1 MRYYLMHVKKRFDTF
16 NKNCIYW
23 VNHENV
29 LRVPSGYTHLYDVN
43 VFEKYDSHQHM
54 LLVRSG
60 GIGDII
66 ALSSLTGY
74 AEKTTILT
82 QNKYKPLAK
91 YFEHNVFFKGFQ
103 EPLFQVHDH
112 FTIKNY
118 ISKTGMMYG
127 DTDIDNGSRDNWYE
141 ILSKSVGFEFHPEYG
156 RPSLISLTNEVK
168 DVCIVV
174 SQSSSV
180 NRTASKSEL
189 DKLALKY
196 FKNVIHA
203 DEQGWTFSEYLHE
216 LDKARYVIS
225 VDTSAIHFREGIG
238 KPALGLYGA
247 FTTDSRTKYY
257 KFTKSVNV
265 KSSCEIQPC
274 FYHDNQRCP
283 KVTDNFAPCLSN
295 NINDEKQNPDI
306 ARILSEAL

>member
-1 MRYYLMHVKKRFDTF
+1 MTVKKPFQKFIRGGV
-16 NKNCIYW
+16 YW
-23 VNHENV
+23 VDETNAALVPPAYANFESVDSIDKYENHTN
-29 LRVPSGYTHLYDVN
+29 
-43 VFEKYDSHQHM
+43 M

-66 ALSSLTGY
+66 ALSSLVGY
-74 AEKTTILT
+74 ADQTIILT
-82 QNKYKPLAK
+82 QSKYKPLGL
-91 YFEHNVFFKGFQ
+91 YFDIPVSFRRFE
-103 EPLFQVHDH
+103 EPLTMVSYNKTLQSFIQR
-112 FTIKNY
+112 
-118 ISKTGMMYG
+118 TGMMYG

-141 ILSKSVGFEFHPEYG
+141 ILSKSVGFEFDPEYG

-189 DKLALKY
+189 DKLARKY

-216 LDKARYVIS
+216 LDKAKFVIS

-257 KFTKSVNV
+257 KYTQSVNV

-274 FYHDNQRCP
+274 FYHDNQLCP
-283 KVTDNFAPCLSN
+283 KVTGNFAPCLSN
-295 NINDEKQNPDI
+295 NINDEQQNSDI

>member
-1 MRYYLMHVKKRFDTF
+1 
-16 NKNCIYW
+16 
-23 VNHENV
+23 
-29 LRVPSGYTHLYDVN
+29 
-43 VFEKYDSHQHM
+43 
-54 LLVRSG
+54 
-60 GIGDII
+60 
-66 ALSSLTGY
+66 
-74 AEKTTILT
+74 
-82 QNKYKPLAK
+82 
-91 YFEHNVFFKGFQ
+91 
-103 EPLFQVHDH
+103 LFQVHDH

-127 DTDIDNGSRDNWYE
+127 DTDIDNGSRDNWFE

-189 DKLALKY
+189 DKLARKH

-216 LDKARYVIS
+216 LDKAKFVIS

-238 KPALGLYGA
+238 KPALGIYGA
-247 FTTDSRTKYY
+247 FSAESRTKYY
-257 KFTKSVNV
+257 EYTESINV
-265 KSSCEIQPC
+265 KSDCDLQPC
-274 FYHDNQRCP
+274 FLHQQRCP
-283 KVTDNFAPCLSN
+283 KITNETFAPCLTN
-295 NINDEKQNPDI
+295 NILTNEQQDSIIE
-306 ARILSEAL
+306 RLLSKAL

>member
-1 MRYYLMHVKKRFDTF
+1 MTVKKPFQKFIRGGV
-16 NKNCIYW
+16 YW
-23 VNHENV
+23 VDETNAAQ
-29 LRVPSGYTHLYDVN
+29 VPPAYAN
-43 VFEKYDSHQHM
+43 FESADTIKKYDSHYHL
-54 LLVRSG
+54 LLVRSS

-66 ALSSLTGY
+66 ALSSLVGY

-82 QNKYKPLAK
+82 QSKYKPLAA
-91 YFEHNVFFKGFQ
+91 YFELPVTFKGFE
-103 EPLFQVHDH
+103 EPLFN
-112 FTIKNY
+112 IEY
-118 ISKTGMMYG
+118 SKGLDYYTQRTGMMYG
-127 DTDIDNGSRDNWYE
+127 DTDIDKGSRDNWFE
-141 ILSKSVGFEFHPEYG
+141 ILSKSVNFEFEPDYG
-156 RPSLISLTNEVK
+156 RPQLISLTNEVN

-189 DKLALKY
+189 DKLARKY

-274 FYHDNQRCP
+274 FYHDNQLCP

-295 NINDEKQNPDI
+295 NINDEQQNPDI